1 MTINVDGDRP
11 ITTKEDDRLGFTPVA
26 EHLAHAI
33 ADETA
38 PDGLVFGIEGRWGS
52 GKSTLI
58 NLTIEA
64 LRRIGGRAPEIITF
78 SPWLVGERDELLRT
92 LFDELATAAVKID
105 PVDTADQSQPNST
118 ATGWGWKRRGPD
130 EHWKLKQREELKQGL
145 GTKLQTFG
153 AVTSTLGKLARA
165 GGAMGIPLADLMGTA
180 LERSADAA
188 QVLAAGGSISK
199 RKMELIGALKLLSRP
214 IVVFVDDLDRLEPR
228 EAVEVL
234 RLIRAVADFPNIIY
248 VLSYDPT
255 VVAQTLSKAVQ
266 VDDGAA
272 FLEKIVQVSFRVPR
286 PEAYDLRRWLWSE
299 VQKLFA
305 EELQSSPSDQ
315 SIPQRLARAIEVQGG
330 RYLKTPRDVVRVLNA
345 LRLHG
350 LPVRSRI
357 DVPDMVWLQLVR
369 IGNPDLYAWVE
380 EYLVDVSAVSNGAVV
395 TTDSARSMAQRM
407 QQLLQLEDLEVIRA
421 IMDLQEILPGL
432 LPPEQGQT
440 QIRVYQ
446 DLNKLALEPL
456 VAARRLGSPQHY
468 RYYFAFS
475 QPSGTVSD
483 VEVTQFIET
492 AARSPEDALLLFTT
506 MSRVARPQGGNAAE
520 VLMDRLAAIADK
532 IPATAIGGIVR
543 AFAQTMDAPEFS
555 HTVRDF
561 GVRLTWHVANR
572 IVELLLPRTS
582 DDQRKAVLR
591 QLFAEGGAIGWLT
604 HILRGEIFA
613 HGHHGDR
620 PTPPERWLL
629 TTDEFNE
636 ALATMLR
643 RYREMPPAALS
654 QVPNFLSLLYAWKQ
668 GSGTDEARDW
678 VTAFTATDQGL
689 LTFLSSAR
697 SWTASTARGV
707 YYPLKREE
715 VQPFIDVDAAIARVN
730 AIIQRA
736 TATTDEKNRARELL
750 NAFAQG
756 ESL

>member
-1 MTINVDGDRP
+1 MSFDVDGDRP
-11 ITTKEDDRLGFTPVA
+11 ITTKEEDRLGFTPVA
-26 EHLAHAI
+26 EHLARAI
-33 ADETA
+33 ADETVS
-38 PDGLVFGIEGRWGS
+38 DGLVFGIEGKWGS

-78 SPWLVGERDELLRT
+78 SPWLVGERTELLRT

-105 PVDTADQSQPNST
+105 PVDTADQSEPNST
-118 ATGWGWKRRGPD
+118 ATGWAWRRRPN
-130 EHWKLKQREELKQGL
+130 EHWRLKQREQLKQAL
-145 GTKLQTFG
+145 GSKLQTFG
-153 AVTSTLGKLARA
+153 AVTSTLGKIARA
-165 GGAMGIPLADLMGTA
+165 GGAMGIPLAELTGTA
-180 LERSADAA
+180 LERTADAT

-199 RKMELIGALKLLSRP
+199 RKMELIGALKLFSRP

-299 VQKLFA
+299 IQKLFA
-305 EELQSSPSDQ
+305 EELQSYPSDQ

-350 LPVRSRI
+350 LPVRSLI

-380 EYLVDVSAVSNGAVV
+380 EYLVDVAAVSNGAVV
-395 TTDSARSMAQRM
+395 STDSARSMAQRM
-407 QQLLQLEDLEVIRA
+407 QQLLQGEDLEVVRA
-421 IMDLQEILPGL
+421 IMDLQDILPGV
-432 LPPEQGQT
+432 LPPGQGQT

-446 DLNKLALEPL
+446 DLNKRALEPL
-456 VAARRLGSPQHY
+456 VSARRLGSPEHY
-468 RYYFAFS
+468 RYYFAFC
-475 QPSGTVSD
+475 QPSGAVSD

-492 AARSPEDALLLFTT
+492 AARSQEDAVLLFTT
-506 MSRVARPQGGNAAE
+506 LSRVARPQGGNAAE

-532 IPATAIGGIVR
+532 IPTAAIGGIIK
-543 AFAQTMDAPEFS
+543 AFVETLDAPEFS
-555 HTVRDF
+555 QTVGDF
-561 GVRLTWHVANR
+561 GVRLTWQVASR

-582 DDQRKAVLR
+582 DEPRRTVLR
-591 QLFAEGGAIGWLT
+591 LMFAEGGAIGWLT

-613 HGHHGDR
+613 HGQFGDR
-620 PTPPERWLL
+620 RTPPERWLL
-629 TTDEFNE
+629 TADEFSE

-654 QVPNFLSLLYAWKQ
+654 QVPNFLSLLYAWQQ

-678 VTAFTATDQGL
+678 ATAFTATDEGL

-697 SWTASTARGV
+697 SWTASSAQGV
-707 YYPLKREE
+707 YHPLKREE
-715 VQPFIDVDAAIARVN
+715 LQPFIDVDAAIARVN

-736 TATTDEKNRARELL
+736 TATADEKKQARDLL
-750 NAFAQG
+750 NAFVQG
-756 ESL
+756 ESF

>member
-1 MTINVDGDRP
+1 
-11 ITTKEDDRLGFTPVA
+11 
-26 EHLAHAI
+26 
-33 ADETA
+33 
-38 PDGLVFGIEGRWGS
+38 
-52 GKSTLI
+52 
-58 NLTIEA
+58 
-64 LRRIGGRAPEIITF
+64 
-78 SPWLVGERDELLRT
+78 
-92 LFDELATAAVKID
+92 
-105 PVDTADQSQPNST
+105 
-118 ATGWGWKRRGPD
+118 
-130 EHWKLKQREELKQGL
+130 
-145 GTKLQTFG
+145 
-153 AVTSTLGKLARA
+153 
-165 GGAMGIPLADLMGTA
+165 MGVPFADLTGTA

-188 QVLAAGGSISK
+188 KVLAVGSSISK

-305 EELQSSPSDQ
+305 EELQSSALDQ
-315 SIPQRLARAIEVQGG
+315 SVPQRLARATEIQGG

-350 LPVRSRI
+350 LPVRSLI

-369 IGNPDLYAWVE
+369 IGNADLYAWVE
-380 EYLVDVSAVSNGAVV
+380 EYLVDVSAASHRAIV
-395 TTDSARSMAQRM
+395 TADSARSMAQRM
-407 QQLLQLEDLEVIRA
+407 QQLLQGEDLDVVRA

-432 LPPEQGQT
+432 LPPAQGQT

-446 DLNKLALEPL
+446 DLNKQALEPL
-456 VAARRLGSPQHY
+456 VSARRLGSPQHY
-468 RYYFAFS
+468 RLYFAFS

-483 VEVTQFIET
+483 VEVTQFVET
-492 AARSPEDALLLFTT
+492 AARSPEDALLLFTA

-520 VLMDRLAAIADK
+520 VLMDRLAANADK
-532 IPATAIGGIVR
+532 IPPAAIGGIVR
-543 AFAQTMDAPEFS
+543 VFAEALDAPEFS
-555 HTVRDF
+555 QTVGDF
-561 GVRLTWHVANR
+561 GVRLTWQIANR

-582 DDQRKAVLR
+582 DEQRQAVIRLM
-591 QLFAEGGAIGWLT
+591 FAEGRAIGWLT

-613 HGHHGDR
+613 HGRFGDR
-620 PTPPERWLL
+620 QTPPERWLL
-629 TTDEFNE
+629 TADEFNE
-636 ALATMLR
+636 ALATMLQ

-678 VTAFTATDQGL
+678 VTAFTATDEGL
-689 LTFLSSAR
+689 LTFLSSVR
-697 SWTASTARGV
+697 SWTASSGRGV
-707 YYPLKREE
+707 YYPLKRAEL
-715 VQPFIDVDAAIARVN
+715 QQFIDVGAAIARVK
-730 AIIQRA
+730 AIMESD
-736 TATTDEKNRARELL
+736 TATPDAKKLAEDLMI
-750 NAFAQG
+750 AFAQG
-756 ESL
+756 ESV